1 MDRGVARGKLD
12 EATREAAASA
22 IAWTTDLDD
31 LAGCELVLEAVPE
44 RLPLKLEIF
53 GVLDRVLDPAAIMA
67 TNTSSIPI
75 IDVAMGTSRPQQVLG
90 MHFFNP
96 ATVMKL
102 VEVISTQLTAPEV
115 TEAATAFA
123 TDTLGKRVVP
133 APDRAGFVVNKLL
146 VPYICQAIEMYESG
160 HASASD
166 IDDAMKLGAGHPMGP
181 FDAGRPDRSR
191 RVPVHSRVAVRRV
204 RRALLRAAAA
214 AAPHGGRGPA
224 GTQDRPR
231 LLRVLS
237 QPGTA
242 LCTNFRRLRGTIP
255 HNLRKFVP
263 PAGGGGPGLS
273 LEGDGQIGLP
283 VAAQPPEV
291 DEVLSHVSPQEPGHA
306 ELGVL
311 LDVDQFVGEQHP
323 PAGAVVVAEHEDE
336 PSQGHAVHSG

>member
-1 MDRGVARGKLD
+1 MEISTVGVIGIGTMGSGVVEVAARNGLQVVAREATPELVEAGRARVEGSMDRGVARGKLD
-12 EATREAAASA
+12 EATREATASA

-53 GVLDRVLDPAAIMA
+53 GVLDRVLDPSAIMA

-102 VEVISTQLTAPEV
+102 VEVISTQLTDPAV

-160 HASASD
+160 HASATD

-181 FDAGRPDRSR
+181 LTLADLIGLDVCLFTAESLYEEYAERFYAPPPLLRRMVAAGRLGRKT
-191 RVPVHSRVAVRRV
+191 
-204 RRALLRAAAA
+204 
-214 AAPHGGRGPA
+214 GRG
-224 GTQDRPR
+224 
-231 LLRVLS
+231 
-237 QPGTA
+237 
-242 LCTNFRRLRGTIP
+242 FY
-255 HNLRKFVP
+255 
-263 PAGGGGPGLS
+263 
-273 LEGDGQIGLP
+273 EY
-283 VAAQPPEV
+283 
-291 DEVLSHVSPQEPGHA
+291 
-306 ELGVL
+306 
-311 LDVDQFVGEQHP
+311 
-323 PAGAVVVAEHEDE
+323 
-336 PSQGHAVHSG
+336 

>member
-1 MDRGVARGKLD
+1 MEISTVGVIGVGTMGSGVVEVAARSGLQVVAREATPELVEAGRGRVEKSMDRGVARGKLD
-12 EATREAAASA
+12 EATRDAASAA
-22 IAWTTDLDD
+22 IAWTIDLDD
-31 LAGCELVLEAVPE
+31 LAGCQLVLEAVPE

-75 IDVAMGTSRPQQVLG
+75 IDVAMGTSRPEQVLG

-123 TDTLGKRVVP
+123 TNTLGKRVVP

-181 FDAGRPDRSR
+181 LTLADLIGLDVCLFTAESLYAEYAERFYAPPPLLRRMVAAGR
-191 RVPVHSRVAVRRV
+191 
-204 RRALLRAAAA
+204 L
-214 AAPHGGRGPA
+214 GRK
-224 GTQDRPR
+224 T
-231 LLRVLS
+231 
-237 QPGTA
+237 
-242 LCTNFRRLRGTIP
+242 
-255 HNLRKFVP
+255 
-263 PAGGGGPGLS
+263 
-273 LEGDGQIGLP
+273 GQGFY
-283 VAAQPPEV
+283 EY
-291 DEVLSHVSPQEPGHA
+291 
-306 ELGVL
+306 
-311 LDVDQFVGEQHP
+311 
-323 PAGAVVVAEHEDE
+323 
-336 PSQGHAVHSG
+336 

>member
-1 MDRGVARGKLD
+1 MEISTVGVIGVGTMGSGVVEVAARNGLQVVAREATPELVEAGRARVEGSMDRGVARGKLD

-53 GVLDRVLDPAAIMA
+53 GVLDRVLDPSAIMA

-102 VEVISTQLTAPEV
+102 VEVISTQLTDPAV
-115 TEAATAFA
+115 TETATAFA

-160 HASASD
+160 HASATD

-181 FDAGRPDRSR
+181 LTLADLIGLDVCLFTAESLYAEYAERFYAPPPLLRRMVAAGRLGRKT
-191 RVPVHSRVAVRRV
+191 
-204 RRALLRAAAA
+204 
-214 AAPHGGRGPA
+214 GRG
-224 GTQDRPR
+224 
-231 LLRVLS
+231 
-237 QPGTA
+237 
-242 LCTNFRRLRGTIP
+242 FY
-255 HNLRKFVP
+255 
-263 PAGGGGPGLS
+263 
-273 LEGDGQIGLP
+273 EY
-283 VAAQPPEV
+283 
-291 DEVLSHVSPQEPGHA
+291 
-306 ELGVL
+306 
-311 LDVDQFVGEQHP
+311 
-323 PAGAVVVAEHEDE
+323 
-336 PSQGHAVHSG
+336 